1 MKNFTVRA
9 FVLTLALAGIA
20 ATSVS
25 AATTSKTHKATTSL
39 TDPTGPAPTCAPNS
53 GDTCGLD

>member
-1 MKNFTVRA
+1 MQKLTVRA

-25 AATTSKTHKATTSL
+25 SAATPKHKVSSFSE
-39 TDPTGPAPTCAPNS
+39 PTGPAPVCMPSS
-53 GDTCGLD
+53 GNVCGLD